1 LSAIGVFGGT
11 FDPVHLGHLRVA
23 WECMEQAGLQRVHM
37 IPAATPPHRQQPVAD
52 GATRAALLRAAL
64 AGQDR
69 LVLDERELR
78 RGGVSYMVDTLL
90 DLRAELPRAPLCL
103 ILGTDAFLGLESWH
117 QWERIPELAH
127 LIVAHR
133 PGWTLTRAGH
143 LQRLLEE
150 RRAPGPEALHEAPA
164 GRILTLEVTQLDIS
178 ASRIRRLIRQ
188 GREPR
193 YLIPERVWNSIEQ
206 HGLYGHRKTA

>member
-11 FDPVHLGHLRVA
+11 FDPVHFGHLRVA
-23 WECMEQAGLQRVHM
+23 WECMELAGLERVHM
-37 IPAATPPHRQQPVAD
+37 IPAATPPHRRPPEAD

-64 AGQDR
+64 AGQSR

-78 RGGVSYMVDTLL
+78 RGGVSYMVDTLGE
-90 DLRAELPRAPLCL
+90 LRAELPRTPLCL
-103 ILGTDAFLGLESWH
+103 IVGTDAFLGLESWH
-117 QWERIPELAH
+117 RWARIPELAH

-133 PGWTLTRAGH
+133 PGWTLSQAPR
-143 LQRLLEE
+143 LQRLLDE
-150 RRAPGPEALHEAPA
+150 RRAPGPEALHAAPA

-193 YLIPERVWNSIEQ
+193 YLIPEQVWNSIER
-206 HGLYGHRKTA
+206 HGLYGHRKTS